1 MGMFGDGEK
10 VNAELVGERPAAKH
24 EETTAVAVLERAA
37 IDMQIATAHQYPRT
51 LSRVK
56 ADMLSFATLDEE
68 TAATCFYTLP
78 RGNKVIQ
85 GPSVRLAEI
94 AVSSYGN
101 LRAGARVIETVSE
114 GPNPHVVVQAIAHD
128 LEKNVAVTIEKRR
141 RIVGKKKNAG
151 KIDEDD
157 INLACNAC
165 AAISFRDAVFKVV
178 PLALIK
184 PVYEAAKKVAVGDV
198 KSLALKRTQVVER
211 LKQMGATEERILAVC
226 EVPKIDD
233 IDMSKLELLIGLGT
247 ALKDGEITL
256 EDAFPPVTKAAT
268 VVPQTPKIAPD
279 PAKPEPTKPA
289 AKKQKTEPKEEP
301 TPEPEPKQEPAGE
314 AGNDD
319 GKSNPDDD
327 ARTALVETINQ
338 LRQYKPRTFSGYVSE
353 VCDHPE
359 RWATEM
365 SVENLRCLADKLDAS
380 KN

>member
-1 MGMFGDGEK
+1 MFGEGEK
-10 VNAELVGERPAAKH
+10 VNAELIDERPAAKH

-198 KSLALKRTQVVER
+198 KSLAVKRTQVVER
-211 LKQMGATEERILAVC
+211 LKQMGATEERILAVL
-226 EVPKIDD
+226 EVPKVED
-233 IDMSKLELLIGLGT
+233 IGMDHLEVLIGLGT
-247 ALKDGEITL
+247 ALRDGEITL
-256 EDAFPPVTKAAT
+256 EHAFPLVSKAAS
-268 VVPQTPKIAPD
+268 VIPQEPAIGKPKGNPEKPKNAAPK
-279 PAKPEPTKPA
+279 AN
-289 AKKQKTEPKEEP
+289 
-301 TPEPEPKQEPAGE
+301 PEPEPNEPE
-314 AGNDD
+314 KKPEVPQDD
-319 GKSNPDDD
+319 PAANAEVPASERERQMLIAKIEEMRAYR
-327 ARTALVETINQ
+327 ARTFA
-338 LRQYKPRTFSGYVSE
+338 GYVSE
-353 VCDHPE
+353 VCEHPE
-359 RWATEM
+359 RWATELNT
-365 SVENLRCLADKLDAS
+365 VNLRILADKLDAS